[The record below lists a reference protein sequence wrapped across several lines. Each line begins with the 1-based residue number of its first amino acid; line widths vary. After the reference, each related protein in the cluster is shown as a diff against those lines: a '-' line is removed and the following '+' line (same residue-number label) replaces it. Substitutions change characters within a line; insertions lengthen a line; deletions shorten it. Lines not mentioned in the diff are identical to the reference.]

1 MVEIQ
6 VGSKQ
11 QPIIILP
18 RIDGNAVT
26 VQNIK
31 DNFSNF
37 FINNGST
44 PINFVMETRTRL
56 GNKVTLNYDVA
67 KSSETEIWFLPL
79 DTFWESIQKY
89 TTLFYW
95 TIAVEKVYTENP
107 ITIDVKELHDE
118 S

>member
-11 QPIIILP
+11 QPIIMLP
-18 RIDGNAVT
+18 RIDGVAVT

-37 FINNGST
+37 FVDNGTT
-44 PINFVMETRTRL
+44 PINFVMETKTRT
-56 GNKVTLNYDVA
+56 GAKVLLNYDVA

-79 DTFWESIQKY
+79 DTFWDTVQKY
-89 TTLFYW
+89 TALFYW

-107 ITIDVKELHDE
+107 ITIDVKEIHDE